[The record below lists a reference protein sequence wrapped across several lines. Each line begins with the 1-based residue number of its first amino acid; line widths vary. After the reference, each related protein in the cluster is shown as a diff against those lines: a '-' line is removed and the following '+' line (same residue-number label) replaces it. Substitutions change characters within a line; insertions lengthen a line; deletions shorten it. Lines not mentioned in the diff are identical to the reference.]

1 MKSKEH
7 TCSASCLCYRCRLDL
22 TRKDCCTKR
31 NRGSC
36 PMKKC
41 DEFLPEVTQIE
52 LDDA

>member
-1 MKSKEH
+1 MKREH

-22 TRKDCCTKR
+22 TRKDCCTRRAK
-31 NRGSC
+31 GC

-52 LDDA
+52 PDDA